1 MIVVTGATGNVGRAL
16 VERLA
21 AAGLAVRAVSRSPE
35 RAALPAG
42 VEVTRLD
49 ADGLFEGATKLF
61 LHLQG
66 AAGEQLPGLLER
78 AAGAGVRHVV
88 MLSSGIVGTAD
99 EDPEH
104 PIHVWHA
111 QAEQAV
117 RDSGLAWTFLRPN
130 AFATNAF
137 QWTGQ
142 IRAGD
147 SVRAP
152 FPAAAAAPIHE
163 DDIAAVAERAL
174 LDAGDA
180 GDAGHEGVAYRLTG
194 PEATTN
200 AEQIE
205 AIGRAL
211 GRELTFDEISVEEAA
226 ETMYPDMPRDTVR
239 AILKSMAEQAFSTPE
254 ITTTVE
260 RITGRPART
269 FAAWAEDHRDDF
281 GG

>member
-21 AAGLAVRAVSRSPE
+21 GAGLPVRGVSRSPE

-49 ADGLFEGATKLF
+49 ADGLFEGASKLF

-66 AAGEQLPGLLER
+66 AAGERIPRLLER
-78 AAGAGVRHVV
+78 AADSGVRHVV
-88 MLSSGIVGTAD
+88 MLSSGIVGAD
-99 EDPEH
+99 KEDVAH

-117 RDSGLAWTFLRPN
+117 RDSRLAWTFLRPN
-130 AFATNAF
+130 AFAANAF
-137 QWTGQ
+137 NWAGQ

-152 FPAAAAAPIHE
+152 FAGALTAPIHE

-174 LDAGDA
+174 LDG
-180 GDAGHEGVAYRLTG
+180 GHEGAAHRLTG
-194 PEATTN
+194 PAATTN
-200 AEQIE
+200 QEQVE

-211 GRELTFDEISVEEAA
+211 GRELTFVEVSADEAVE
-226 ETMYPDMPRDTVR
+226 TLYPDMPRDMVR
-239 AILKSMAEQAFSTPE
+239 AVLKSTEESGHSAPE
-254 ITTTVE
+254 VTTAVE

-269 FAAWAEDHRDDF
+269 FAAWARDHREDF
-281 GG
+281 RA